1 MKSIVKD
8 LLRPHILN
16 FRGARTNRNLVVIQ
30 SDDWGAI
37 RTSSQSAINDLAKAG
52 IAVSDCHYTQFDA
65 LEGSDDLS
73 AIFEVLDSVRDRN
86 GSPAK
91 LTANCLVANPDFE
104 AIERCGFSKYV
115 AEPVTTT
122 FARSERTVGADR
134 LWLEGYAAGLFFP
147 QSHSREHFSTV
158 RWMSYLA
165 SGDDIFRLLFKHRM
179 YALSSFL
186 LPGSPSSYLSALRAP
201 AAGEDDERDKVLDD
215 GFRLFRQIFGYG
227 SQSFIAPNY
236 VWDDVVENIL
246 HRLGVTYIQTS
257 AVQQPAGGIAKS
269 SQIRRFHGQRNQN
282 GQLYLMRNVH
292 FEPASDHSVDWVGAC
307 MRDIS
312 AAFLWNKPAI
322 ISTHRVNYIGALDE
336 SNRKKGL
343 RQLKMLLDSIIKRW
357 PEVEFLSTPE
367 LGDLVLNG
375 DAT

>member
-1 MKSIVKD
+1 MKSLVKD
-8 LLRPHILN
+8 LFRPHFQN
-16 FRGARTNRNLVVIQ
+16 FRGARTNRKLLVIQ

-37 RTSSQSAINDLAKAG
+37 RTSSQSAIDDLAKAG

-104 AIERCGFSKYV
+104 AIERIGFSKYI

-122 FARSERTVGADR
+122 FERSARTEGADS
-134 LWLEGYAAGLFFP
+134 LWLEGYTAGLFFP
-147 QSHSREHFSTV
+147 QSHSREHFNTA
-158 RWMSYLA
+158 RWMRYLE
-165 SGDDIFRLLFKHRM
+165 SSDDIFRLLFKHRM

-186 LPGSPSSYLSALRAP
+186 LPGSPSSYLSALQAP
-201 AAGEDDERDKVLDD
+201 AAGEADERDKVLDD
-215 GFRLFRQIFGYG
+215 GFRMFREIFGYG
-227 SQSFIAPNY
+227 SKSFIAPNY

-246 HRLGVTYIQTS
+246 YRLGVTYIQTS
-257 AVQQPAGGIAKS
+257 AVQQPAAGIAKS
-269 SQIRRFHGQRNQN
+269 PRIRRIHGQRNQN

-292 FEPASDHSVDWVGAC
+292 FEPSSNRSIDWVAAC

-336 SNRKKGL
+336 SNRKRGL
-343 RQLKMLLDSIIKRW
+343 RHLKILLDSIIKRW
-357 PEVEFLSTPE
+357 PEVEFLSTTE
-367 LGDLVLNG
+367 LGDLVSNRV
-375 DAT
+375 AT